1 LLLAQ
6 LYKQYYPQNEVILFA
21 EAQMSFPNVDK
32 VVIIDDIENLP
43 QKAKT
48 EGTDILVVSA
58 VHNGKPLA
66 DAFFSDIESK
76 ELKTV
81 VWGHNFYLS
90 DFCNKLAK
98 YTYVK
103 ANVFVGRQQYDRYV
117 DHKVINKSTYIY
129 NMYPQTQEKVRDNTT
144 QKSVTY
150 IGSIVKEKGFHILAH
165 AWKDVLKEVP
175 DAVLNV
181 IGSGKLYRKDA
192 KIGKYGV
199 AEETYE
205 NSFMNSLLDENGEI
219 LPSVQFLGLMGAE
232 KNDIIAKTAVGVV
245 NPTGRTETFGI
256 SAIDFESF
264 GVPVVTIAKGGFLDT
279 VIHKETGLLYRD
291 TKDIAKYI
299 VELLNDTDKN
309 ISYGKNGKI
318 LSKRFAPENIICEWN
333 ELFSK
338 VYNGEKLC
346 YRKPNSFMG
355 TNLKRIRAINRTI
368 KNVLNLEYPLSV
380 IGFETLLRNLL
391 RRLGK

>member
-1 LLLAQ
+1 MAQ

-21 EAQMSFPNVDK
+21 ETQMSFPNVDK

-117 DHKVINKSTYIY
+117 DHKVVNKSTYIY
-129 NMYPQTQEKVRDNTT
+129 NMYPQVNSKIRTDISEKT
-144 QKSVTY
+144 VTY
-150 IGSIVKEKGFHILAH
+150 IGSLVKEKGFHILAR

-175 DAVLNV
+175 DATLNI
-181 IGSGKLYRKDA
+181 IGSGKLYKKDA
-192 KIGKYGV
+192 KMGKYGI

-205 NSFMNSLLDENGEI
+205 KSFMSDLLDDNGEI
-219 LPSVQFLGLMGAE
+219 LPSVHFLGLLGAE
-232 KNDIIAKTAVGVV
+232 KNDIIEKTSVGVV
-245 NPTGRTETFGI
+245 NPSGRTETFGI
-256 SAIDFESF
+256 SAIDFESQ

-279 VIHKETGLLYRD
+279 VVHNETGLLYKD
-291 TKDIAKYI
+291 TNDIAKYI

-309 ISYGKNGKI
+309 ILYGKNGQK
-318 LSKRFAPENIICEWN
+318 LSQKFAPEKIICEWN

-338 VYNGEKLC
+338 VYNEEKLC

-368 KNVLNLEYPLSV
+368 KNSLNLEYPLSV
-380 IGFETLLRNLL
+380 IGFETLLRNFL